1 MGSSQEDLR
10 AMPSEV
16 RAELG
21 FSLDEVQCGRHP
33 ASAKRLKGEL
43 RGLLELVHRSRDA
56 YRLIYAVRFADA
68 IWVIHVFNKKSTHG
82 IGIPRHE
89 LRTILARWRALQA
102 RYVGT
107 HLEGGH
113 DATP

>member
-1 MGSSQEDLR
+1 
-10 AMPSEV
+10 MPPEV

-21 FSLDEVQCGRHP
+21 YSLDEVQCGRHP
-33 ASAKRLKGEL
+33 AIAKALKGEL

-56 YRLIYAVRFADA
+56 YRLIYVVRFADA

-89 LRTILARWRALQA
+89 MRTTIARWRALQA